1 MTDANSS
8 LPGSLAVLE
17 DRVADPSRSVR
28 ALLLMAPLVAFEL
41 AIFVIPFGILLRIS
55 LAEGSDD
62 TVYAEGTWSLE
73 AYADM
78 VTNDVLWSVVG
89 YSFKLGVVVTVVTVA
104 LALFYAYAIWRSSG
118 LIETILLFSVVLP
131 LLTTLVIRT
140 YAFRPLLAPTGTL
153 NEVLLSLNLIAEPIH
168 VLPGFVAVVVGQT
181 YIVLPYAVL
190 SIYSVLATMDWHV
203 VEAARDLGASRP
215 RSVIEVVVPQ
225 AMPGIVVAAVISF
238 AWSVGAYAA
247 PGILSNAIAFSG
259 RVEDLMIG
267 NFEYPT
273 AAALSVVMLALM
285 AGSIVLIVVLLDR
298 FGGEFDLA

>member
-298 FGGEFDLA
+298 FGG